1 MFWKKQKE
9 KKFLSDNELFFY
21 NEMHSFLSKNYHT
34 KFQLHTQVRLADF
47 CVIKRSLIKHY
58 WSVDFLICDLE
69 DGMKP
74 IVAIE
79 LNWKE
84 HYKWSW
90 RKDSDN
96 RKKELL
102 KMNNIP
108 LVTIKNEELNNL
120 APRIYEIDNIL
131 KGWSLEDLKQST
143 PDKLNII
150 EQQKIKHENAY
161 NKWSEDDDR
170 QLIKLYNEWKS
181 IKELMWI
188 FNRNYWWIN
197 MRLKKLWVKK

>member
-9 KKFLSDNELFFY
+9 KKFLSDNEFFFY
-21 NEMHSFLSKNYHT
+21 KEMLSFLSKKYHT
-34 KFQLHTQVRLADF
+34 KFQLDTQVRLADF

-84 HYKWSW
+84 HYRWFW
-90 RKDSDN
+90 RKESDD

-120 APRIYEIDNIL
+120 LPRINEIDNIL
-131 KGWSLEDLKQST
+131 NGWILNKLDQNQSV
-143 PDKLNII
+143 KLNII

-161 NKWSEDDDR
+161 NKWSKNDDE

-181 IKELMWI
+181 IKELMSI

-197 MRLKKLWVKK
+197 MRLKKLWLID